1 MHEPHPSFEIDP
13 DIRRAETPPSAL
25 YHDDAWFRAITERV
39 LVRAWH
45 GVEHAFLPEQPGS
58 ACPWVLLP
66 GAADE
71 HLLWT
76 RDEQGKLH
84 ALSNVCTHRGNLLVD
99 RACAVKHLRC
109 GYHGR
114 RFTLDGKMT
123 SMPEFADALDF
134 PRPQDDLPRV
144 ATAAWHGLTW
154 AALRPTIDANALLGP
169 LHERLSFLP
178 LERMRFAPE
187 RSRDYH
193 VDASWALYCD
203 NYLEG
208 FHIPYVHPSLNKALD
223 YAAYRTVALPHGVLQ
238 IGAANDGDDAFDLPE
253 GHPDH
258 GQRIA
263 GYYFFLFPTTMVN
276 VYRWGLSV
284 NFVQPTGPRT
294 SRVVYQTWVWDDA
307 ELDRGAG
314 SGLDQVEFEDE
325 QVVQRVAKGVRSR
338 LYDRG
343 RYSPTRETGTHHFHR
358 MLADAL
364 RG

>member
-1 MHEPHPSFEIDP
+1 MHELRTTFEIDP
-13 DIRRAETPPSAL
+13 DIRSAETPPSAL
-25 YHDDAWFRAITERV
+25 YHDDTWFRAITERV
-39 LVRAWH
+39 LVRSWH
-45 GVEHAFLPEQPGS
+45 GVEQAFVPQQPGS
-58 ACPWVLLP
+58 ACPWVMLP
-66 GAADE
+66 GCTDE

-99 RACAVKHLRC
+99 RAGATKQLRC

-114 RFTLDGKMT
+114 RFALDGKML
-123 SMPEFADALDF
+123 SMPEFTDALNF

-144 ATAAWHGLTW
+144 SHAMWHGIAW
-154 AALRPTIDANALLGP
+154 ASLAPTMSAQELLAP
-169 LHERLSFLP
+169 LVERLDFLP
-178 LERMRFAPE
+178 LDEMRFSAA

-193 VDASWALYCD
+193 VAANWALYCD

-208 FHIPYVHPSLNKALD
+208 FHIPYVHPSLNRALD
-223 YAAYRTVALPHGVLQ
+223 YGSYRTLLQPHGVLQ
-238 IGAANDGDDAFDLPE
+238 IGATSDGEAAFDLPV

-258 GQRIA
+258 GQQIA
-263 GYYFFLFPTTMVN
+263 GYYFFLFPSTMIN

-284 NFVQPTGPRT
+284 NFVQPLGPRS
-294 SRVVYQTWVWDDA
+294 SRVVYQTYVWDDA

-314 SGLDQVEFEDE
+314 AGLDTVEFEDE
-325 QVVQRVAKGVRSR
+325 QVVQRVAKGVQSR

-358 MLADAL
+358 MLAQWL
-364 RG
+364 RE